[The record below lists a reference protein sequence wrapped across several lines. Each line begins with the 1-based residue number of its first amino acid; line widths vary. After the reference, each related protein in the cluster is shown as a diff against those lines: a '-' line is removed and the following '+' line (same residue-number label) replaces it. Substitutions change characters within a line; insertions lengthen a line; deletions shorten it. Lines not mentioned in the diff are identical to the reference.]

1 MPCWCYSATSHQM
14 PKWCQ
19 KMLIKSLKIWSGS
32 MIANF
37 MFFKLLICKLFCY
50 PINVSQRNWWNP
62 YFQHE
67 NNNPMS
73 LSILPCLFLL
83 HSINFI
89 DDICAHDIHILI
101 ILFMPLITITQPKD
115 DITHGSQCFQ
125 LQPAPLPIIIQIS
138 NKFSFYAQKT
148 DSLMPNSCSRIPG
161 ITSSS
166 RFLDDVYKQM
176 GA

>member
-1 MPCWCYSATSHQM
+1 MDRWCEFYV
-14 PKWCQ
+14 
-19 KMLIKSLKIWSGS
+19 
-32 MIANF
+32 
-37 MFFKLLICKLFCY
+37 FFKLLICKLFCY
-50 PINVSQRNWWNP
+50 PINVAQRNWWNP

-101 ILFMPLITITQPKD
+101 IVFVPLIKTTQPKD

-125 LQPAPLPIIIQIS
+125 LQPASLPIIIQIS

-148 DSLMPNSCSRIPG
+148 DSLMPYSCSRICVWQDKKKWG
-161 ITSSS
+161 
-166 RFLDDVYKQM
+166 L
-176 GA
+176 